1 MASSLS
7 DLVNNLSEGLHRIK
21 CISERDDKEC
31 GIKFKYCDCFLAYTN
46 FKDDSIEYK
55 CSIWNRIYQQMFNEK
70 LKERFFNTYKFSKHD
85 NSKFIL
91 LLWKGVYPYKYMDDW
106 EKFSEEIFPEKE
118 NFYSQLDMED
128 ITDAD
133 YVHAKRI
140 FIKILKLKLQEN
152 IMICTFKVIHYC

>member
-1 MASSLS
+1 
-7 DLVNNLSEGLHRIK
+7 
-21 CISERDDKEC
+21 
-31 GIKFKYCDCFLAYTN
+31 
-46 FKDDSIEYK
+46 
-55 CSIWNRIYQQMFNEK
+55 
-70 LKERFFNTYKFSKHD
+70 
-85 NSKFIL
+85 
-91 LLWKGVYPYKYMDDW
+91 MDDW

-152 IMICTFKVIHYC
+152 IMICTFKVIQYC